1 MPHTVWPRSTA
12 PRAPAPQQS
21 TADRYLLR
29 RHSNTVLSQ
38 SLWGLWVLVCTGM
51 FEPSKHL
58 WQVWGLIL
66 NVVLP
71 LLQSFWGF
79 SFAPGRGYLLKV
91 TPAPHSCSSSAYHLA
106 GASLPLDLKLINTSI
121 TLHSYFIITFFF
133 MVGTFKIQSFSNFE
147 VYVVLSIQF
156 SVVLMLCLYQII
168 RDCTFRS
175 FNDR

>member
-1 MPHTVWPRSTA
+1 MGF
-12 PRAPAPQQS
+12 
-21 TADRYLLR
+21 D
-29 RHSNTVLSQ
+29 
-38 SLWGLWVLVCTGM
+38 
-51 FEPSKHL
+51 SKC
-58 WQVWGLIL
+58 
-66 NVVLP
+66 
-71 LLQSFWGF
+71 
-79 SFAPGRGYLLKV
+79 SFAPPYILVGLLLCPWMWGISSKLLQHHAATTPAPCSHCSNVYYLAGASLPLDMGYLLKV
-91 TPAPHSCSSSAYHLA
+91 SPVLGNHGSSAYHLA

-168 RDCTFRS
+168 RDSTFRS